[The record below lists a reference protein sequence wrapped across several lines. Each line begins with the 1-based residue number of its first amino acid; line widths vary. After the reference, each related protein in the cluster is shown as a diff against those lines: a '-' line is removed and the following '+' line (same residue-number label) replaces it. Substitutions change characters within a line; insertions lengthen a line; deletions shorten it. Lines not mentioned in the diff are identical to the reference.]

1 MTKTALVT
9 GCSTGIGR
17 AAAEALAKAGY
28 DTWATARRPET
39 LEGMRG
45 VRVAALDVTDEAS
58 MAAAV
63 GQTGGIDILVNNAG
77 YAEMG
82 PVESIGLD
90 AWRRQFETNVFGLVR
105 MTQLA
110 LPHMR
115 ANHWGRV
122 INLSSM
128 GGQITFPLGGAYHA
142 TKYAVEAIS
151 DALRL
156 EVAPF
161 GIRVVLIEPG
171 PVKSS
176 FEATADDAL
185 ARYMGGPYDKEIQV
199 FGALMADT
207 YSSRLA
213 ASPERVAK
221 SIVRSVGHPRLRV
234 RITPHS
240 HILTRMRRIL
250 PDRIWDAALASRMP

>member
-17 AAAEALAKAGY
+17 ATAEALANAGH

-39 LEGMRG
+39 RAGMKG
-45 VRVAALDVTDEAS
+45 VRVAALDVTDEDS

-63 GQTGGIDILVNNAG
+63 EQAGGVDILVNNAG

-82 PVESIGLD
+82 PVETIPID

-105 MTQLA
+105 MTQLV

-115 ANHWGRV
+115 ANRWGRV
-122 INLSSM
+122 INMSSM

-142 TKYAVEAIS
+142 TKYAVEAAS

-161 GIRVVLIEPG
+161 GIRVVLVEPG
-171 PVKSS
+171 PIKSS

-185 ARYMGGPYDKEIQV
+185 GRYLGGPYDKEIQV
-199 FGALMADT
+199 FGALMAST

-213 ASPERVAK
+213 ARPERVA
-221 SIVRSVGHPRLRV
+221 RSVVRAVKHPRSRV
-234 RITPHS
+234 RITPHA
-240 HILTRMRRIL
+240 HILTRARRVL
-250 PDRIWDAALASRMP
+250 PDRVWDAALASRMP